1 MSKKRKRTLSPER
14 LAKMQAGK
22 RRAREARKRTK
33 MLADS
38 GLSSGETIGYTQRQL
53 DEAKRYKH

>member
-1 MSKKRKRTLSPER
+1 
-14 LAKMQAGK
+14 MQAGK